1 MWEVIEI
8 VQARDDEGL
17 VIKRILRILG
27 MEDG

>member
-17 VIKRILRILG
+17 VIKRILGILG